1 MMQPV
6 ILSLQISVL
15 STILLLIL
23 VPPCAWWLSQS
34 QHHRRKFII
43 ESILNLPLILPPAVL
58 GFYLLLLF
66 GQNGPLWFLKLAFSF
81 HGLVIAAIIYCFP
94 FVLQPLLV
102 SFHALPQNMLEAAK
116 IDGTSSLQQF
126 LHLGL
131 PLSRKGLVR
140 GALLGFSHTMGAF
153 GIMLIVGGAISG
165 KTKVVSV
172 TLWEKI
178 ETGDYQGA
186 HFYALILAII
196 SLSIF
201 IFAKFLEKDE
211 K

>member
-1 MMQPV
+1 MQPI
-6 ILSLQISVL
+6 ILSLQISL
-15 STILLLIL
+15 FTTIFLLIL

-34 QHHRRKFII
+34 KHHKSTIII
-43 ESILNLPLILPPAVL
+43 ESIVNLPLILPPAVL

-81 HGLVIAAIIYCFP
+81 HGLVVAAIIYCFP
-94 FVLQPLLV
+94 FALQPVLV
-102 SFHALPQNMLEAAK
+102 AFHGLSQNMLEAAK
-116 IDGTSSLQQF
+116 IDGLSGMQRF
-126 LHLGL
+126 LYLGL

-140 GALLGFSHTMGAF
+140 AALLGFSHTMGAF

-178 ETGDYQGA
+178 EMGDYQSA

-196 SLSIF
+196 SLFIF
-201 IFAKFLEKDE
+201 ILAKFLEKDE